1 MATTPGTT
9 PVTTTLATTSA
20 TATAT
25 ATGTEAPAAEATR
38 PRRRRSINWSTAA
51 TVATTVVIIVWCLA
65 PFYWMLLLA
74 FRDSDYTFSTDLWF
88 SHVTLDNFRYAFNAH
103 YNPFARSLLN
113 SLVIGTVVTAVSM
126 VIGVFAAY
134 ALARLTFRGKGLVLT
149 VILGASMFP
158 GVAILTPLF
167 QLFSS
172 WHWLGN
178 YQALVLPQ
186 ISFSLPLAVY
196 TLTSFFADMPWNLEE
211 AARVDGAT
219 PRQAF
224 RLVILP
230 LAAPA
235 MFTTAILVFLASW
248 NEYLLSS
255 VLSNGSASVAPSTV
269 AIANFTAGPHIVP
282 YTQTMA
288 AGLVVTVPLIAV
300 VLLLQ
305 RRIVSGLTAGGVK
318 G

>member
-1 MATTPGTT
+1 M
-9 PVTTTLATTSA
+9 A
-20 TATAT
+20 TATVAPPRSSGLEIERKKSVNWGNIAT
-25 ATGTEAPAAEATR
+25 AVVMV
-38 PRRRRSINWSTAA
+38 I
-51 TVATTVVIIVWCLA
+51 VIIWCLL
-65 PFYWMLLLA
+65 PFYWMLVLS
-74 FRDSDYTFSTDLWF
+74 FRDTAFTFDTTPFF
-88 SHVTLDNFRYAFNAH
+88 SHVTWGNFKYAFNPTF
-103 YNPFARSLLN
+103 NPFGRSLVN
-113 SLVIGTVVTAVSM
+113 SLIIGTVVTAVSM
-126 VIGVFAAY
+126 IIGVFAGY
-134 ALARLTFRGKGLVLT
+134 ALARLVFRGKGLVLAA
-149 VILGASMFP
+149 ILGASMFP

-167 QLFSS
+167 QLFTSF
-172 WHWLGN
+172 HWLGE
-178 YQALVLPQ
+178 YQALILPQ

-196 TLTSFFADMPWNLEE
+196 TLTSFFADMPWDLEE

-219 PRQAF
+219 PGQAF

-255 VLSNGSASVAPSTV
+255 VLSNGVTKVAPSTV

-288 AGLVVTVPLIAV
+288 AGLVVTIPLIIV
-300 VLLLQ
+300 VLLFQ

>member
-1 MATTPGTT
+1 M
-9 PVTTTLATTSA
+9 S
-20 TATAT
+20 TATAIQT
-25 ATGTEAPAAEATR
+25 PPAGASVADR
-38 PRRRRSINWSTAA
+38 PRRKINWGNVGTGAVMA
-51 TVATTVVIIVWCLA
+51 VIILWCLA
-65 PFYWMLLLA
+65 PFYWMLVLS
-74 FRDSDYTFSTDLWF
+74 FRDTNFTFETTPFF
-88 SHVTLDNFRYAFNAH
+88 SHVTFSNFKYAFNPDF
-103 YNPFARSLLN
+103 NPFGRSLVN
-113 SLVIGTVVTAVSM
+113 SLIIGATVTAVSM
-126 VIGVFAAY
+126 VIGVFAGY
-134 ALARLTFRGKGLVLT
+134 ALARLVFRGKGFVLAA
-149 VILGASMFP
+149 ILGASMFP

-172 WHWLGN
+172 FHWLGS
-178 YQALVLPQ
+178 YQALILPQ

-196 TLTSFFADMPWNLEE
+196 TLTSFFADMPWDLEE
-211 AARVDGAT
+211 AARVDGCT
-219 PRQAF
+219 PGQAF

-255 VLSNGSASVAPSTV
+255 VLSNGVTTVAPSTV

-288 AGLVVTVPLIAV
+288 AGLVVTIPLIIV
-300 VLLLQ
+300 VLLFQ

>member
-1 MATTPGTT
+1 MT
-9 PVTTTLATTSA
+9 
-20 TATAT
+20 TATAIPT
-25 ATGTEAPAAEATR
+25 TPTGPATVEPAPRKFNWGNLATGA
-38 PRRRRSINWSTAA
+38 
-51 TVATTVVIIVWCLA
+51 VMVIIILWCLL
-65 PFYWMLLLA
+65 PFYWMLVLS
-74 FRDSDYTFSTDLWF
+74 FRDTNFTFETTPWF
-88 SHVTLDNFRYAFNAH
+88 SHFTFENFKYAFNPEF
-103 YNPFARSLLN
+103 NPFGRSLLN
-113 SLVIGTVVTAVSM
+113 SVIIGATVTAVSM
-126 VIGVFAAY
+126 VIGVFAGY
-134 ALARLTFRGKGLVLT
+134 ALARLVFRGKGFVLAA
-149 VILGASMFP
+149 ILGASMFP

-172 WHWLGN
+172 FGWLGT
-178 YQALVLPQ
+178 YQALILPQ

-196 TLTSFFADMPWNLEE
+196 TLTSFFADMPWDLEE
-211 AARVDGAT
+211 AARVDGCT
-219 PRQAF
+219 PGQAF

-255 VLSNGSASVAPSTV
+255 VLSNGVTSVAPSTV
-269 AIANFTAGPHIVP
+269 AIVNFTAGPHIVP

-288 AGLVVTVPLIAV
+288 AGLVVTIPLVIV
-300 VLLLQ
+300 VLLFQ

>member
-1 MATTPGTT
+1 M
-9 PVTTTLATTSA
+9 TTTTMPSKKPADVVPHA
-20 TATAT
+20 VRHGFNWGNFF
-25 ATGTEAPAAEATR
+25 TG
-38 PRRRRSINWSTAA
+38 
-51 TVATTVVIIVWCLA
+51 VVMVIIFLWCLA
-65 PFYWMLLLA
+65 PFYWMTVLA
-74 FRDSDYTFSTDLWF
+74 FRSNNFTFSTNPWF
-88 SHVTLDNFRYAFNAH
+88 SHVTFDNFKYAFNTQ
-103 YNPFARSLLN
+103 YNTFGRSLLN
-113 SLVIGTVVTAVSM
+113 SLIIGGVVTLLSM
-126 VIGVFAAY
+126 VIGVFAGY
-134 ALARLTFRGKGLVLT
+134 ALARLVFRGKGFVLAA
-149 VILGASMFP
+149 ILGASMFP

-167 QLFSS
+167 QLFSG
-172 WHWLGN
+172 WGWLGTF
-178 YQALVLPQ
+178 QALILPE

-196 TLTSFFADMPWNLEE
+196 TLTSFFADMPWDLEE

-219 PRQAF
+219 PGQAF

-235 MFTTAILVFLASW
+235 IFTTAILVFLASW

-255 VLSNGSASVAPSTV
+255 VLSNGNNKVAPSTV

-288 AGLVVTVPLIAV
+288 AGLVVTVPLIIV
-300 VLLLQ
+300 VLLFQ

>member
-1 MATTPGTT
+1 M
-9 PVTTTLATTSA
+9 TTTTALPVRTTGSVQPRQRRKIRWN
-20 TATAT
+20 TA
-25 ATGTEAPAAEATR
+25 G
-38 PRRRRSINWSTAA
+38 TAA
-51 TVATTVVIIVWCLA
+51 TTVIIIVWCLA
-65 PFYWMLLLA
+65 PFYWMLVLS
-74 FRDSDYTFSTDLWF
+74 FRDSAYTFSTDLWF
-88 SHVTLDNFRYAFNAH
+88 SHVTFDNFRYAFDAD

-113 SLVIGTVVTAVSM
+113 SLVIGTVVTALSM
-126 VIGVFAAY
+126 LIGVFAAY
-134 ALARLTFRGKGLVLT
+134 ALARLSFRGKSIVLAA
-149 VILGASMFP
+149 ILGASMFP

-172 WHWLGN
+172 WHWLGT

-196 TLTSFFADMPWNLEE
+196 TLTSFFAAMPWNLEE

-219 PRQAF
+219 PGQAF

-235 MFTTAILVFLASW
+235 LFTTSILVFLASW

-255 VLSNGSASVAPSTV
+255 VLSNGATAVAPSTV

-282 YTQTMA
+282 YSQTMA
-288 AGLVVTVPLIAV
+288 AGLIVTIPLIV
-300 VLLLQ
+300 MVLLLQ

>member
-1 MATTPGTT
+1 M
-9 PVTTTLATTSA
+9 A
-20 TATAT
+20 TATAL
-25 ATGTEAPAAEATR
+25 PTR
-38 PRRRRSINWSTAA
+38 PAGESVPRLKRRRLNWSNAG
-51 TVATTVVIIVWCLA
+51 TVTVMVIIILWCLA
-65 PFYWMLLLA
+65 PFYWMLVLS
-74 FRDSDYTFSTDLWF
+74 FRDPAFSFSTDVWF
-88 SHVTLDNFRYAFNAH
+88 SHITFGNFKYAFNAH
-103 YNPFARSLLN
+103 FNPFGRSLVN
-113 SLVIGTVVTAVSM
+113 SLIIGTVVTGVSM
-126 VIGVFAAY
+126 IIGVFAGY
-134 ALARLTFRGKGLVLT
+134 ALARLVFRGKGFVLAA
-149 VILGASMFP
+149 ILGASMFP

-167 QLFSS
+167 QLFSGF
-172 WHWLGN
+172 HWLGT
-178 YQALVLPQ
+178 YQALILPQ

-196 TLTSFFADMPWNLEE
+196 TLTSFFADMPWDLEE

-219 PRQAF
+219 PGQAF

-235 MFTTAILVFLASW
+235 LFTTAILVFLASW

-255 VLSNGSASVAPSTV
+255 VLSNGVTNVAPSTV

-288 AGLVVTVPLIAV
+288 AGLVVTVPLILV
-300 VLLLQ
+300 VLLFQ

>member
-1 MATTPGTT
+1 M
-9 PVTTTLATTSA
+9 A

-25 ATGTEAPAAEATR
+25 PTRPTGEAFPARLPRKINWGNVATGAV
-38 PRRRRSINWSTAA
+38 I
-51 TVATTVVIIVWCLA
+51 VIIILWCLA
-65 PFYWMLLLA
+65 PFYWMLVLS
-74 FRDSDYTFSTDLWF
+74 FRDKAFTFDTTPFF
-88 SHVTLDNFRYAFNAH
+88 SHVTFSNFAYAFDPTF
-103 YNPFARSLLN
+103 NPFGRSLVN
-113 SLVIGTVVTAVSM
+113 SIIIGATVTAVSM
-126 VIGVFAAY
+126 VIGVFAGY
-134 ALARLTFRGKGLVLT
+134 ALARLVFRGKGFVLAA
-149 VILGASMFP
+149 ILGASMFP

-172 WHWLGN
+172 FGWLGS
-178 YQALVLPQ
+178 YQALILPQ

-196 TLTSFFADMPWNLEE
+196 TLTSFFADMPWDLEE
-211 AARVDGAT
+211 AARVDGCT
-219 PRQAF
+219 PGQAF

-235 MFTTAILVFLASW
+235 LFTTAILVFLASW

-255 VLSNGSASVAPSTV
+255 VLSNGVTSVAPSTV
-269 AIANFTAGPHIVP
+269 AIANFTAGPHVVP

-288 AGLVVTVPLIAV
+288 AGLVVTIPLIIV
-300 VLLLQ
+300 VLLFQ

>member
-1 MATTPGTT
+1 MT
-9 PVTTTLATTSA
+9 
-20 TATAT
+20 TATAIPT
-25 ATGTEAPAAEATR
+25 TPTGPATVEPPVRKFNWGNLATG
-38 PRRRRSINWSTAA
+38 
-51 TVATTVVIIVWCLA
+51 VVMVIIILWCLL
-65 PFYWMLLLA
+65 PFYWMLVLS
-74 FRDSDYTFSTDLWF
+74 FRDTNFTFETTPWF
-88 SHVTLDNFRYAFNAH
+88 THFTFENFKYAFNPEF
-103 YNPFARSLLN
+103 NPFGRSLLN
-113 SLVIGTVVTAVSM
+113 SVIIGATVTAVSM
-126 VIGVFAAY
+126 VIGVFAGY
-134 ALARLTFRGKGLVLT
+134 ALARLVFRGKGFVLAA
-149 VILGASMFP
+149 ILGASMFP

-172 WHWLGN
+172 FGWLGT
-178 YQALVLPQ
+178 YQALILPQ

-196 TLTSFFADMPWNLEE
+196 TLTSFFADMPWDLEE
-211 AARVDGAT
+211 AARVDGCT
-219 PRQAF
+219 PGQAF

-255 VLSNGSASVAPSTV
+255 VLSNGVTSVAPSTV
-269 AIANFTAGPHIVP
+269 AIVNFTAGPHIVP

-288 AGLVVTVPLIAV
+288 AGLVVTIPLIIV
-300 VLLLQ
+300 VLLFQ